1 MIRHLEVVRGGW
13 TNLFFMHTKQSI
25 YIHNILIMKQKIR
38 EKDIYIYIE
47 REREGGEKIYHQ
59 SFFRFKFADLDLS
72 IIPVFAVEPK
82 LTYFWLI
89 PTNDLKLI
97 NR

>member
-1 MIRHLEVVRGGW
+1 MVSHAGQGSADRERA
-13 TNLFFMHTKQSI
+13 
-25 YIHNILIMKQKIR
+25 R
-38 EKDIYIYIE
+38 EKDIYIYRE
-47 REREGGEKIYHQ
+47 RERGEGEKIYHQ

-72 IIPVFAVEPK
+72 IIPVFAVDPK